1 MGVLKRAINK
11 AKDWIAE
18 KQPDWY
24 VRAVRKTIS
33 ELPGGYEEAPTWLG
47 NKITNDSLFNRLR
60 TNGDQLFPLG
70 WAIVL
75 QKAGGSHHV
84 ADAVARAS
92 GGVFV
97 PLPDVE
103 KVDNADINQ
112 RLLEAI
118 EQITSY
124 SQQIREAV
132 EDGIIEPHERAIID
146 DELYR
151 VIAKLQE
158 HLTLVY
164 LVFCPAEK
172 VDAPG
177 LQPRASA
184 SANRGDN

>member
-1 MGVLKRAINK
+1 MGILKNAISN
-11 AKDWIAE
+11 AKDWFAE

-24 VRAVRKTIS
+24 VRAVRKTITD
-33 ELPGGYEEAPTWLG
+33 LPGGYEEASTWLG
-47 NKITNDSLFNRLR
+47 DKITTDSLFNRLR

-75 QKAGGSHHV
+75 QKAGNSHHI
-84 ADAVARAS
+84 AHAVSRAS

-103 KVDNADINQ
+103 EIDNADINQ

-124 SQQIREAV
+124 SQQIRMAV
-132 EDGIIEPHERAIID
+132 EDGIIEPHERAVID

-177 LQPRASA
+177 LQPKASA
-184 SANRGDN
+184 SGYRGDN